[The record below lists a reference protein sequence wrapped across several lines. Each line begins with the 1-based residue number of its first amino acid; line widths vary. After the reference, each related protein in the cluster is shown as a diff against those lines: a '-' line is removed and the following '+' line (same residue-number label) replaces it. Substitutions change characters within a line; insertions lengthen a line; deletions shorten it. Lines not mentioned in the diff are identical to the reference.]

1 MAQQFRSSNG
11 TTFEHGDIE
20 IPERDVGTIL
30 CCAKLH
36 ACRRCKRRTVAGFLK
51 FPYREL
57 TLECGKCRKDWTL
70 TGERDG

>member
-1 MAQQFRSSNG
+1 MVQRYRSRSQMI
-11 TTFEHGDIE
+11 FAHEDIE
-20 IPERDVGTIL
+20 RPAHDVGTIL

-36 ACRRCKRRTVAGFLK
+36 RCRACRRNTVAGFLK

-57 TLECGKCRKDWTL
+57 ELECGKCRTKW